1 MMHDSANVL
10 QFRGTV
16 VRSVLVALCVL
27 CPAAGV
33 AQQQTPEQTV
43 REFLIPF
50 ADRDVIRF
58 IPYFADDATMFFPPA
73 NSAPLGLVRGRSDI
87 ERAFKALYAAYP
99 RPANAKAN
107 SIVPQDLQVQE
118 SGDHAVVTFVLGT
131 NAAPGRRTL
140 VLRRIGKDWKILH
153 LHGSSAASP

>member
-1 MMHDSANVL
+1 M
-10 QFRGTV
+10 RI
-16 VRSVLVALCVL
+16 VLVLLCVL
-27 CPAAGV
+27 YPAAV

-58 IPYFADDATMFFPPA
+58 IRYFADDATMFFPPA
-73 NSAPLGLVRGRSDI
+73 NSAPLALVRGRSEI

-99 RPANAKAN
+99 RPAGAKAN
-107 SIVPQDLQVQE
+107 SIAPQDLQVQE

-140 VLRRIGKDWKILH
+140 VLQRIGKDWKILH
-153 LHGSSAASP
+153 LHGSAAASP